1 MDLATLIGLVF
12 GFLIVIAAIFMGG
25 DFMVFVNIPSLFIVV
40 GGGIAATIL
49 RFRLADVFGGF
60 STGMK
65 IAISQKKTTPRDLIK
80 EVEELARTAKLKG
93 IIALDGVEM
102 SDDFLKKGIQLCVD
116 GLAFEFIQDALT
128 RDRDLYIERLE
139 EAEKVY
145 RALGDA
151 APAFGMIG
159 TLIGLVQMLSTMDD
173 PATIGPSMA
182 IALLTTLY
190 GALIAS
196 LMALPIADKL
206 QGKIQTEYVNL
217 SLGDRG
223 HSADPDK
230 AEPGPD
236 RRVPERLRASGTA
249 SGARR
254 GRRGRLGRPAR
265 TREVDDRHHGPKGKG
280 RTRRRPGLD
289 GHLRGPH
296 VPSCVLLRPDHL
308 FLDHGR

>member
-1 MDLATLIGLVF
+1 MDLATLLGLVF
-12 GFLIVIAAIFMGG
+12 GTVIVLAAIFMGG

-40 GGGIAATIL
+40 GGGLAATIL
-49 RFRLADVFGGF
+49 RFRLADVFSGF
-60 STGMK
+60 LTGMK
-65 IAISQKKTTPRDLIK
+65 IAFSQKKITPRMLIS
-80 EVEELARTAKLKG
+80 EVENLARTAKLKG
-93 IIALDGVEM
+93 LIALDGVEIT
-102 SDDFLKKGIQLCVD
+102 DDFMKKGIQLCVD
-116 GLAFEFIQDALT
+116 GLAFEYIQDALS

-217 SLGDRG
+217 SLMIEGTLQIQSKQNPDLIVEFLNAYVPQEQRESGDG
-223 HSADPDK
+223 EA
-230 AEPGPD
+230 AE
-236 RRVPERLRASGTA
+236 AA
-249 SGARR
+249 A
-254 GRRGRLGRPAR
+254 
-265 TREVDDRHHGPKGKG
+265 
-280 RTRRRPGLD
+280 
-289 GHLRGPH
+289 
-296 VPSCVLLRPDHL
+296 
-308 FLDHGR
+308 

>member
-12 GFLIVIAAIFMGG
+12 GTFVVLAAIFMGG
-25 DFMVFVNIPSLFIVV
+25 DFMVFVNVPSLFIVV
-40 GGGIAATIL
+40 GGGFAATIL
-49 RFRLADVFGGF
+49 RFRFAAVFNGF
-60 STGMK
+60 LTGMK
-65 IAISQKKTTPRDLIK
+65 ISFSQKKITPRLLID
-80 EVEELARTAKLKG
+80 EIESLARTAKLKG
-93 IIALDGVEM
+93 LMALDGVEI
-102 SDDFLKKGIQLCVD
+102 SDDFLKKGIQLSVD
-116 GLAFEFIQDALT
+116 GLAFEFIQDALS

-217 SLGDRG
+217 SLVIEGTLQIQSKQNPDLIVEFLNAYVPQEQREAPGD
-223 HSADPDK
+223 SAE
-230 AEPGPD
+230 A
-236 RRVPERLRASGTA
+236 
-249 SGARR
+249 
-254 GRRGRLGRPAR
+254 PA
-265 TREVDDRHHGPKGKG
+265 
-280 RTRRRPGLD
+280 
-289 GHLRGPH
+289 
-296 VPSCVLLRPDHL
+296 
-308 FLDHGR
+308 